1 MVAVAHDSVC
11 REPIS
16 PELVL
21 VCPELRTLALEEE
34 QERDQVAE
42 LRRLFD
48 RAEEREQEEIRQTRP
63 LAVQLAL
70 YTAAQIG
77 TGVVVGLAAV
87 AAAAAALL
95 ALTLI
100 ARSL

>member
-1 MVAVAHDSVC
+1 VARTAVG

-16 PELVL
+16 PELAL
-21 VCPELRTLALEEE
+21 VCPELRSRALEEE
-34 QERDQVAE
+34 QEHEHDEIAE

-48 RAEEREQEEIRQTRP
+48 RAEEREQAEIRATRP
-63 LAVQLAL
+63 LAVQLVL

-87 AAAAAALL
+87 ASAAAALL
-95 ALTLI
+95 ALTLV